1 MVPQVPI
8 TVNGQPLDQA
18 QLSANDFYE
27 WQPLDI
33 TCAPQPGV
41 AAAELRIGELSL
53 GPPTTTLGDAT
64 WRWRWNPQHAVG
76 RFAATLTLDHGGGQ
90 RQHVPFELRV
100 VPRKLDIERYEAL
113 IQAVQRDAVAIVY
126 ALSGG
131 HEGAALRPQ
140 DLDSPQR
147 SLVEE
152 YYTLIERHVAE
163 AVAVTHQIGTR
174 PHQTLSR
181 EPATIALAEADRLDV
196 AALADVPRGPLDD
209 VAADLVPPL
218 QSALR
223 PAGQTE
229 GGPLP
234 RTLRSSRATSST
246 NVQEHRLLKSILQM
260 LLWRTGFVRA
270 LVRRELQRRQ
280 RNAQVIDGAPLT
292 PLETWQTRCQAAQRS
307 LRQCLA
313 MPWLASIEPL
323 GAMRLAGPTHLMRHD
338 PRYRRLYALWRSLQ
352 RTPFVALDSPT
363 LWLPIQELP
372 ALYEQW
378 CALQVLRA
386 LLPLGTLIEQQLL
399 SRTDAEDAAQRE
411 PRWTLRLRQNAP
423 LLWLRLPD
431 GARLA
436 LYYQRRY
443 QPQSATSRTLGALDP
458 FVRIPDV
465 SLEIQRDDAPPRALI
480 FDAKYRVAADGSVP
494 QDALDDAYAYR
505 GAIGV
510 AGARATLGAFLLF
523 PGQTPLST
531 ADQVGALPLLPD
543 RSAELATLLDRMLRG
558 AD

>member
-8 TVNGQPLDQA
+8 AVNGQPIAQA
-18 QLSANDFYE
+18 QLDAADFYE
-27 WQPLDI
+27 WQPI
-33 TCAPQPGV
+33 EISCPPQPE
-41 AAAELRIGELSL
+41 ARSAQLRIGDALL

-76 RFAATLTLDHGGGQ
+76 RFAATLTLTLAGGATAEL
-90 RQHVPFELRV
+90 PFDLRV

-131 HEGAALRPQ
+131 REGATL
-140 DLDSPQR
+140 QR
-147 SLVEE
+147 QPEMTPPSLVEE
-152 YYTLIERHVAE
+152 YYTLVERHVAD
-163 AVAVTHQIGTR
+163 AVALTRQIAGR
-174 PHQTLSR
+174 PHQSLTR
-181 EPATIALAEADRLDV
+181 QPATISLAEAERLDV
-196 AALADVPRGPLDD
+196 PALADLARGPLDD
-209 VAADLVPPL
+209 VAADVAPSL

-223 PAGQTE
+223 PAERTE

-234 RTLRSSRATSST
+234 RTLRAQRAAGS
-246 NVQEHRLLKSILQM
+246 VDVVEHRLLKSVLQT
-260 LLWRTGFVRA
+260 LLWRAGFVRS

-280 RNAQVIDGAPLT
+280 RNAQLIEGLAIAPL
-292 PLETWQTRCQAAQRS
+292 EQWQARTQAAQRS

-313 MPWLASIEPL
+313 QPWLESVGSL
-323 GAMRLAGPTHLMRHD
+323 GAQRLAGPTHLMRHD
-338 PRYRRLYALWRSLQ
+338 PRYRRLYALYRALHT
-352 RTPFVALDSPT
+352 TPFIALDSSA

-378 CALQVLRA
+378 CALQTLRA
-386 LLPLGTLIEQQLL
+386 LLPLGQVVEQQLL
-399 SRTDAEDAAQRE
+399 SRADNDRSAYE

-423 LLWLRLPD
+423 LLVLRLDD

-443 QPQSATSRTLGALDP
+443 QPQPATSRTLGALDP
-458 FVRIPDV
+458 FVRIPDMAIEV
-465 SLEIQRDDAPPRALI
+465 ERPSAPPRVLI
-480 FDAKYRVAADGSVP
+480 FDAKYRVAGDGSVP

-505 GAIGV
+505 GAIGS

-523 PGQTPLST
+523 PGRKPLSA

-543 RSAELATLLDRMLRG
+543 RTEDLTTLLRTLLEQ
-558 AD
+558 A